1 MVIVGVVVILGIIG
15 YKYISNTYHG
25 EDRWL
30 YIPSDATDESV
41 KDSLN
46 VYLGESGERVFMMWK
61 FAEGTPQTTY
71 GAYYVADGT
80 KEVDIARRL
89 KRGQQTPVKVTINNC
104 RTMKQLAAKVS
115 SKMVWDSDDFL
126 QACDSV
132 LPTAGFTAKEQYPAA
147 FLPDTYEFYWT
158 AEPERVV
165 QRLLEYRNK
174 FWSEERR
181 AKAKSM
187 GLNPVKIATIAS
199 IVEEETN
206 KRDERPM
213 VARLYMNRLD
223 KSMPLQADPTVKYAV
238 GDFSLRRINNSH
250 LQVESPYNTYKRTGL
265 PPGPI
270 RVVEKTTLEAV
281 LNAPKHNYLY
291 MCAKEDFSGYHNFAV
306 DYNAHLNNARKY
318 QAELNRRKIYK

>member
-46 VYLGESGERVFMMWK
+46 VYLGESGKRVFMMWK

-132 LPTAGFTAKEQYPAA
+132 LPTAGFTTKEQYPAA